1 MTELSNLMIDTNHQI
16 HEAQNMQSRLNAKHI
31 HIYACAY
38 SNFKKSDAE
47 KIFNETRWG
56 KKNTLPM

>member
-1 MTELSNLMIDTNHQI
+1 MTELSKLMVDTKSPDP
-16 HEAQNMQSRLNAKHI
+16 AGSNMQTRLNAKHI

-38 SNFKKSDAE
+38 PNFKKSDAE

-56 KKNTLPM
+56 EKNTLPM